1 MAENKSDF
9 YDLRTRIFSGLL
21 FGLLSFISLF
31 HGGIFASLF
40 LAVCLSVLSWE
51 VFNIFASGRIGSNPL
66 MYLIL
71 AILFF
76 VPIFNY
82 YNFYALPML
91 SCCAIAS
98 FVVLE
103 RNFLK
108 MICILYIGVSIL
120 IFQEI
125 LIIDDTMS
133 NLKHLLFVVAI
144 VIASDVGGYFFGR
157 SFGGPK
163 IYRSISPNKTWTGS
177 VGGVVL
183 AIIVSIIVVPFLNY
197 SLIIII
203 TLAFIL
209 AISAQA
215 GDFFQSWL
223 KRKYKVK
230 DSGFLLP
237 GHGGFFDRLDGI
249 LAAIPV
255 YYGLLYLF

>member
-1 MAENKSDF
+1 MLENKNVF
-9 YDLRTRIFSGLL
+9 YDLKARMFSGLF
-21 FGLLSFISLF
+21 FGLLGFTALF
-31 HGGIFASLF
+31 YGGMFASVF
-40 LAVCLSVLSWE
+40 LAFCLSVLSWE
-51 VFNIFASGRIGSNPL
+51 VFNIFASGRISSNSL

-76 VPIFNY
+76 VPILNY
-82 YNFYALPML
+82 YDFYALPML
-91 SCCAIAS
+91 LCCAAAS
-98 FVVLE
+98 FFVLE
-103 RNFLK
+103 RSFLK
-108 MICILYIGVSIL
+108 LFCILYLGVSIL

-125 LIIDDTMS
+125 LLTDGTMS
-133 NLKHLLFVVAI
+133 NLKHLLFVVAV
-144 VIASDVGGYFFGR
+144 VIASDVGGYFVGR

-163 IYRSISPNKTWTGS
+163 IYSSISPNKTWAGS
-177 VGGVVL
+177 VGGVIC
-183 AIIVSIIVVPFLNY
+183 AIIVSIIAIPFLNY

-203 TLAFIL
+203 TLASIL